1 MLLIASHVLVITC
14 CFLKKT
20 QLRELPKN
28 HIFESRQ
35 SYSNCPALSG
45 YPGFVQPRIVWRL
58 RAPRILNTF
67 GPVPARGPA

>member
-28 HIFESRQ
+28 QNLGHKHFSHHSDAGDLFSLGKGAQ
-35 SYSNCPALSG
+35 KAVFLWKYVS
-45 YPGFVQPRIVWRL
+45 
-58 RAPRILNTF
+58 
-67 GPVPARGPA
+67 ARGAL